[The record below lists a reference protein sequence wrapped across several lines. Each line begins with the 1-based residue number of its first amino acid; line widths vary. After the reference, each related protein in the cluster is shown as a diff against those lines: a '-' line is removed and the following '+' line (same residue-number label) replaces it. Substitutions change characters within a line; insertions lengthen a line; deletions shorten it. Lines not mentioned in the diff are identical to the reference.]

1 MKSPLLQ
8 QLYGMLC
15 YQILVHP
22 NPGPTND
29 VMYSIKCLYL
39 NARSLMNK
47 TDKLQTLTTDV
58 DLIAITETW
67 LKSNVLN
74 SKLLP
79 GNDFTILTGKTE
91 QEAGYF

>member
-1 MKSPLLQ
+1 
-8 QLYGMLC
+8 
-15 YQILVHP
+15 
-22 NPGPTND
+22 
-29 VMYSIKCLYL
+29 
-39 NARSLMNK
+39 MNK